1 MGQFTTPQ
9 KRPTMQRP
17 APKEGLR
24 PTSGPSRH
32 PMVEPTKKEGTIS
45 PPFMPQPMVM
55 AVSRSLSDHV
65 RPGAVVPA
73 RVEKERYAH
82 HQRSAHGHPQIPVG
96 EELPEQLVGGVH
108 DLTEEDA
115 DQGAYEPQHQRRPQA
130 LKAQG
135 RDPLQDVRLRLRAQE
150 PGDVGSGEDQRG
162 KVRRDALML
171 LGGPEHRVGARILLH
186 L

>member
-55 AVSRSLSDHV
+55 AVSRSLM
-65 RPGAVVPA
+65 
-73 RVEKERYAH
+73 
-82 HQRSAHGHPQIPVG
+82 IPS
-96 EELPEQLVGGVH
+96 
-108 DLTEEDA
+108 
-115 DQGAYEPQHQRRPQA
+115 
-130 LKAQG
+130 QG
-135 RDPLQDVRLRLRAQE
+135 RASPSMAPVITSDPAPLYRLVPSRSDMPITSAAPTATRRYRLGKNFPNSLWEVCMTSQKRMLTRAHTS
-150 PGDVGSGEDQRG
+150 PG
-162 KVRRDALML
+162 
-171 LGGPEHRVGARILLH
+171 HRL
-186 L
+186 